1 MTFSH
6 SRQGE
11 VSMTIQQEVADLRIK
26 AREGT
31 MTVEDAR
38 RAITIL
44 RADRLAMPQIKTTS
58 RSKKAEVNADDLL
71 GQLGI

>member
-11 VSMTIQQEVADLRIK
+11 VSLTVQQEVADLRTK

-31 MTVEDAR
+31 MTIDDAR

-44 RADRLAMPQIKTTS
+44 RADRLAMPATKATS
-58 RSKKAEVNADDLL
+58 RSKKVEVNADDLL
-71 GQLGI
+71 GELGI